1 MSKCLIRATF
11 PITAAQQSVTKSD
24 GRPPRR
30 ASRFHRSG
38 DNVREVDRMLG
49 ETAAPLQQT
58 LKAAI
63 GCRGVGLHSGR
74 RVAMSLLPAAAG
86 TGIVI
91 RRTDLSVEIRANW
104 INAVESARCTTLSDG
119 EGTSVGTVE
128 HLMAA
133 LAGAEIDNAVVELDG
148 PEVPIMDGS
157 AAPFVFLIE
166 CAGIVEQDA
175 PRRAIEVL
183 KSVSVVADG
192 AMTVLSPDHR
202 FSMSFEIDFESSLI
216 RRQVKSVV
224 VDVGAFKSELSRART
239 FGLLDE
245 VSRLREAGLA
255 RGGSLDNVIVVNGDQ
270 VLNTGGLRYDDE
282 FVRHKM
288 LDAVGDLYL
297 AGAPIIGH
305 FRGVRSGHAHTR
317 RLLAGLFADPEAWG
331 YAAPAPTFRPVAVDQ
346 PEVGARVRA

>member
-1 MSKCLIRATF
+1 
-11 PITAAQQSVTKSD
+11 
-24 GRPPRR
+24 
-30 ASRFHRSG
+30 
-38 DNVREVDRMLG
+38 MLG
-49 ETAAPLQQT
+49 EITAPLQQT
-58 LKAAI
+58 LKTAI

-74 RVAMSLLPAAAG
+74 RVAMNLLPAAPG
-86 TGIVI
+86 TGIVF
-91 RRTDLSVEIRANW
+91 RRIDTGVEILANW
-104 INAVESARCTTLSDG
+104 INAVESARCTALSDG
-119 EGTSVGTVE
+119 EVTSVGTVE

-133 LAGAEIDNAVVELDG
+133 LAGTEIDNAIVELDG

-192 AMTVLSPDHR
+192 AMAVLSPDHR

-317 RLLAGLFADPEAWG
+317 RLLAALFADPEAWG
-331 YAAPAPTFRPVAVDQ
+331 YTTPAPTFRPVVLDQ
-346 PEVGARVRA
+346 PDVRARVRA